1 MRKVNVEVNISENV
15 TEKNPATSPAAYT
28 MDASSL
34 CFLENLGPQF
44 QKQQENLN
52 TVTAKVQTLKK
63 VIETTDPEKR
73 DARWHFRV
81 GLVLERLAYD
91 LEHLTDC
98 SRIMAKEQKEALTG
112 IHHGGL
118 PLKQVG

>member
-44 QKQQENLN
+44 QNQQKNLN

-73 DARWHFRV
+73 DARWHLLV
-81 GLVLERLAYD
+81 SLVLERLAYD
-91 LEHLTDC
+91 LEHLAGC
-98 SRIMAKEQKEALTG
+98 SRIMAQEQQEVLAG
-112 IHHGGL
+112 IHNM
-118 PLKQVG
+118 